1 MEKELRAGSS
11 SQELHLFPT
20 GGSKRY
26 KRVSVK
32 ALDEHRNN
40 KRKGTVKCHLR
51 RNPSQKYFING

>member
-20 GGSKRY
+20 GGSNRY
-26 KRVSVK
+26 KWGSVK

-40 KRKGTVKCHLR
+40 KRKRIVKCHM
-51 RNPSQKYFING
+51 RNPSQKYFINV